1 MKCQKLWKIYLT
13 YKLDL
18 WLAWLLN
25 KFIILLTPSY
35 IYSGKFSHG
44 LIYDNK
50 GNYKHVSWK
59 GQAFVELM
67 ERKQEEEKRTGQR
80 KNYDKPNVCI
90 FLFQFLSAIKKN
102 AILPFATM
110 WMELEGIMLSEISQ
124 SEKDKYHMISLL
136 NLRNRWTMRRGKK
149 EREANH
155 KRH

>member
-102 AILPFATM
+102 AILPFQQYGGAT
-110 WMELEGIMLSEISQ
+110 GYYTKRNK
-124 SEKDKYHMISLL
+124 SEKQIPYDFTHVEFKKQ
-136 NLRNRWTMRRGKK
+136 NRWT
-149 EREANH
+149 
-155 KRH
+155 